1 MVYNLIMPDRKSKN
15 PFITSRARAENLELF
30 GKVFKAN
37 RLFNEREYTVGDTDL
52 SYRVIN
58 HWDKNNLLPD
68 GVKSTKGWRKFSF
81 IELVWL
87 KLVTHL
93 RNFGF
98 SLKKISEIKKQ
109 VMAYNETNDVYP
121 VLEWPAVQ
129 AWRSD
134 ISPCLVVLADG
145 SAGVA
150 DSLEIEL
157 MKYQKQQDMLL
168 IPLKSIFTEMGITPK
183 KAALLT
189 PLNLDLK
196 EMDLLSDIKDGKF
209 DTIVVKLKNGKIE
222 RLEKT
227 ANLGAVKESYEKVRE
242 IIKAGGYQRI
252 VLETENG
259 RTIKLERTV
268 KEK

>member
-1 MVYNLIMPDRKSKN
+1 VYDLIMDNKKIKN
-15 PFITSRARAENLELF
+15 PFISSQVRAENLELF

-58 HWDKNNLLPD
+58 HWGKNQVLPD
-68 GVKSTKGWRKFSF
+68 GVKSTKGWHKFSF

-87 KLVTHL
+87 KAVTHL

-98 SLKKISEIKKQ
+98 SLKKIADIKKQ
-109 VMAYNETNDVYP
+109 IMVYDKKNDVYP
-121 VLEWPAVQ
+121 VLEWSAVQ

-134 ISPCLVVLADG
+134 VNPCLVVLANG
-145 SAGVA
+145 NAGVA
-150 DSLEIEL
+150 DTLEIEL
-157 MKYQKQQDMLL
+157 VKYQKQQDMLL

-183 KAALLT
+183 KAIFLT
-189 PLNLDLK
+189 PLNVNPK
-196 EMDLLSDIKDGKF
+196 ESDLLSAINDGNF
-209 DTIVVKLKNGKIE
+209 DTIIVRLKNGKIE
-222 RLEKT
+222 RMEKT
-227 ANLGAVKESYEKVRE
+227 ENLGAVKESYEAVRE

-259 RTIKLERTV
+259 RTIKVERTI